1 MLVVFDVGDM
11 KPIIYHIPTKN
22 NGSGDTKPS
31 KVQILGSKR
40 LRLRSPLWNKNRT
53 VIKLRQKMNGFI

>member
-1 MLVVFDVGDM
+1 MLVVFDVGDL

-22 NGSGDTKPS
+22 NGSGDDTKPS

-53 VIKLRQKMNGFI
+53 VI